1 MNIEHKPKAAKYL
14 IANNNKKCNKN
25 KERKKKQLQFYEL
38 TNHHSVRLALCQREL
53 CKWMEDFLNANKL
66 WQAEPMDRFVVAF
79 KSPSRLRV
87 KIDFRSA
94 SLQLKY
100 GHEIGISSAR
110 SPIEC
115 RVCAITHT
123 HTCQKNSLTFKQINC
138 PRWPSSIHQEYRAM
152 PNAYKYATIYGI
164 KKYKFEE
171 SRLFS
176 TTNW

>member
-1 MNIEHKPKAAKYL
+1 MNTNQKRAKYL

-38 TNHHSVRLALCQREL
+38 TNHHSVRLARCQREL
-53 CKWMEDFLNANKL
+53 CKWMEDFWTPINCDKRSQWIVLLSRSNHHLVFASNWFSK
-66 WQAEPMDRFVVAF
+66 RFA
-79 KSPSRLRV
+79 SI
-87 KIDFRSA
+87 KIRPWNWYIFRSVA
-94 SLQLKY
+94 YWVS
-100 GHEIGISSAR
+100 
-110 SPIEC
+110 
-115 RVCAITHT
+115 RVRHNTHT
-123 HTCQKNSLTFKQINC
+123 HARKNNLTFKQINC

-164 KKYKFEE
+164 KKYKFED